1 MMSHPF
7 VSLSDL
13 ERETG
18 FGKDQIRKW
27 RQRFG
32 FPLLEPALDGKSTY
46 SRKTVSQLL
55 VIKRLLEAGFRPRQV
70 VGKSA
75 SELNR
80 LHLALCPP
88 GPNGARDTSAA
99 VFIERLRQSDMAG
112 FGSSLAEERAKRTLA
127 EFVRYTVAPLLIG
140 MGDAWA
146 RDEIGIHHEHL
157 GTSYIERYL
166 HAQILTLKPKP
177 GLPSILFARP
187 PLEQHFLGLLM
198 MEAVLAEQGARTINI
213 GSGLPSNNLKLAAIS
228 CRADVVALSFSVA
241 YPEHRVAPALLQL
254 RRLLPIQIQIWA
266 GGAGVAVLRKSPK
279 GVRII
284 LDIEDAV
291 VAISDWV
298 QPAGLDDP
306 EV

>member
-1 MMSHPF
+1 
-7 VSLSDL
+7 
-13 ERETG
+13 
-18 FGKDQIRKW
+18 
-27 RQRFG
+27 
-32 FPLLEPALDGKSTY
+32 
-46 SRKTVSQLL
+46 
-55 VIKRLLEAGFRPRQV
+55 
-70 VGKSA
+70 
-75 SELNR
+75 
-80 LHLALCPP
+80 
-88 GPNGARDTSAA
+88 
-99 VFIERLRQSDMAG
+99 
-112 FGSSLAEERAKRTLA
+112 
-127 EFVRYTVAPLLIG
+127 
-140 MGDAWA
+140 
-146 RDEIGIHHEHL
+146 
-157 GTSYIERYL
+157 
-166 HAQILTLKPKP
+166 
-177 GLPSILFARP
+177 
-187 PLEQHFLGLLM
+187 

-213 GSGLPSNNLKLAAIS
+213 GSGLPSNNLKLSAIS